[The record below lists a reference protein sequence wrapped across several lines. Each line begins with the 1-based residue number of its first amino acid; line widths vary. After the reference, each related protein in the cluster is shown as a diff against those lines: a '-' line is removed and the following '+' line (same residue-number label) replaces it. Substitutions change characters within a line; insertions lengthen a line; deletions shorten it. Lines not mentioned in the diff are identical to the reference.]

1 MTLKIRLLDSVI
13 ASASAVV
20 LRAEEAKGQAL
31 HKQADK
37 AQADL
42 DKANAQRV
50 EAHFQQ
56 TQRLA
61 ALRVQLA
68 EAQIEAEKVDRSYE
82 IARDISLQAL
92 SECQLGCKQHTD
104 ELHRKAAALL
114 A

>member
-1 MTLKIRLLDSVI
+1 MTLKIRLLDAVI
-13 ASASAVV
+13 ASAEAVV
-20 LRAEEAKGQAL
+20 LLAEEVKGQAL
-31 HKQADK
+31 HKQAAK

-42 DKANAQRV
+42 DKVNAQRV

-68 EAQIEAEKVDRSYE
+68 EAQIEAEKVDMSYE
-82 IARDISLQAL
+82 IARDISLKAL
-92 SECQLGCKQHTD
+92 SECELDCAQHTD
-104 ELHRKAAALL
+104 ELHRKAAVLL

>member
-1 MTLKIRLLDSVI
+1 MSYKIRALNAI
-13 ASASAVV
+13 ITAASSVV
-20 LRAEEAKGQAL
+20 LLAEEAKGQAL

-68 EAQIEAEKVDRSYE
+68 EAQIEAEKVDLSYE
-82 IARDISLQAL
+82 IARDISLKAL
-92 SECQLGCKQHTD
+92 SECELDCAQHTD
-104 ELHRKAAALL
+104 ELHRKAAVLL